1 MVVQTTARRAN
12 GVHREDMGMD
22 TFASVADRNAI
33 EAEARWDDRQ
43 VARSVYEFLGRAAAM
58 HGARPALSFQL
69 QSGPSD
75 PSETLTWAELLRKTT
90 QAANLFR
97 SLGIGETD
105 VVAFILP
112 NTVETAVVL
121 LGAMTAGIVNPI
133 NPLLEPEQISAILRE
148 TKAKVVVT
156 LRAFPKVDV
165 AQKVAEAVRHAPSVR
180 TVLEVDL
187 NRYLSPPKSWIVPFV
202 RPKNPVQHDA
212 TVKSFTDELARQP
225 AGALTFSETGQD
237 RVAALFHTGGTTG
250 MPKVAQHRISGM
262 VYNGWLGHM
271 LLFRETDVVICPLPM
286 FHVFAVY
293 PVLMSMIAS
302 GGHVVFPTPAG
313 YRGDGVLDNFWKLV
327 ERWKVTYLIT
337 VPTALSAL
345 MQRPINADVST
356 LRGAFSGSAPLP
368 VELYNRFEAATGV
381 KIIEGYGLTECT
393 CLVSINPPE
402 GAKKIGS
409 VGIPFPYTHVRILHS
424 DAEGRVTKDC
434 GVDEVGEICV
444 SNPGVFEGS
453 TYTEVDKNR
462 NLFAEGRYL
471 RTGDLGRLDAEGYL
485 FITGRAKDLIIRGG
499 HNIDPAEIEEAL
511 MRHEAV
517 AFVGAIG
524 QPDSF
529 AGELPCAYVELMAGK
544 SVTPEDLLD
553 FARQHVHERAAVP
566 KHIEI
571 LQELPKTAV
580 GKVFKPD
587 LRRRAISRVYDAA
600 LAEAGLAARVSAVK
614 EDKKRGLVAQLERTG
629 PVDEAE
635 VARLM
640 GEFAGPWEW
649 AA

>member
-1 MVVQTTARRAN
+1 
-12 GVHREDMGMD
+12 MG

-33 EAEARWDDRQ
+33 EAEARWEDRQ
-43 VARSVYEFLGRAAAM
+43 VAGSMYTFLSRAAEM
-58 HGARPALSFQL
+58 HGTRPALSFQL
-69 QSGPSD
+69 QSGPAD

-156 LRAFPKVDV
+156 LRAFPKADV

-187 NRYLSPPKSWIVPFV
+187 NRYLSAPKRWIVPFV
-202 RPKNPVQHDA
+202 RPKNPVEHDA

-225 AGALTFSETGQD
+225 AGALTFAEARQD

-262 VYNGWLGHM
+262 VYNGWLGQK

-302 GGHVVFPTPAG
+302 GGHVVFPTPSG
-313 YRGDGVLDNFWKLV
+313 YRGDGVMDNFWKLV
-327 ERWKVTYLIT
+327 DRWKVTYLIT

-345 MQRPINADVST
+345 MQRPINADIST

-368 VELYNRFEAATGV
+368 VELFNRFEAATGV

-393 CLVSINPPE
+393 CLVSVNPPE

-424 DAEGRVTKDC
+424 DAEGRVIKDC

-544 SVTPEDLLD
+544 SVTPADLLE
-553 FARQHVHERAAVP
+553 FARLHVHERAAVP
-566 KHIEI
+566 KHVEI

-629 PVDEAE
+629 PVNDAE

-640 GEFAGPWEW
+640 GEFSGPWEW
-649 AA
+649 ADGA

>member
-1 MVVQTTARRAN
+1 
-12 GVHREDMGMD
+12 MG

-33 EAEARWDDRQ
+33 EAEARWEDRQ
-43 VARSVYEFLGRAAAM
+43 AARSIHEFLGRAAEA
-58 HGARPALSFQL
+58 HGTRPALSFQL
-69 QSGPSD
+69 LSGPSD
-75 PSETLTWAELLRKTT
+75 PSETVTWAELLRKTT

-156 LRAFPKVDV
+156 LRAFPKADV

-187 NRYLSPPKSWIVPFV
+187 NRYLSAPKRWIVPFV
-202 RPKNPVQHDA
+202 RPKNPVEHDA

-225 AGALTFSETGQD
+225 AGALTFAEARQD

-302 GGHVVFPTPAG
+302 GGHVVFPTPSG

-327 ERWKVTYLIT
+327 DRWKVTYLIT

-434 GVDEVGEICV
+434 AVDEVGEICV

-544 SVTPEDLLD
+544 SVTPADLLE

-629 PVDEAE
+629 PVDDAE